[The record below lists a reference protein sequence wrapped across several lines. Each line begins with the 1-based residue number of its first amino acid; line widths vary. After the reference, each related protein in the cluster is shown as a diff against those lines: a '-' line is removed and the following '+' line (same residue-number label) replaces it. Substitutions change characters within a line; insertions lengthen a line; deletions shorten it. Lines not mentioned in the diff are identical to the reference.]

1 MRPPLKKIANLVSS
15 LTLFASAAFTVPAF
29 AETSLGTV
37 IGDFSLQDYRGREYA
52 LSEFEESEILVV
64 AFLGT
69 ECPLA
74 KLYGPRLQE
83 LAEQFSKQQVSFIAV
98 NSNVQ
103 DSITELSAYARR
115 HGLKM
120 PVLKDPG
127 NVIADRFGA
136 QRTPE
141 VFILDRNRAIR
152 YHGRVDDQY
161 VIGVVRDAPT
171 RADLRIA
178 IEEMLAG
185 ESVSV
190 PLTEPI
196 GCIIGR
202 VREVNE
208 DAQVTYSNQIS
219 RLFNQRCVECHRDGE
234 IAPFTLTSYEDV
246 AGWGEMIAEVVEQGR
261 MPPWHAAP
269 EYGHFLNNRRLSD
282 EEQAL
287 IHEWVKNGCPQGDP
301 TELPEPPQFTQG
313 WQLDREP
320 DLIVDM
326 ADEPFSVPADAGAEG
341 VKYKYFTVDPEV
353 EEDLWFTASEVRP
366 GVSEVVHHIIV
377 YARPKGSRG
386 RRNWVFL
393 NAYVPGLRVTAL
405 PERTAKRIPAGFEFV
420 FEVHYTPNGS
430 PQEDLSRVGFLL
442 TDPENVEQEVKT
454 MEVANG
460 RFRIPPGDP
469 NHEVTA
475 KSGASPVP
483 LTLLSMSPHMHLRG
497 KSFRY
502 ELIHTDGTH
511 EVLLDVP
518 RYDFNWQT
526 RYVLAEPL
534 VVPAG
539 ARMFCTAAFDNS
551 EDNLANPDPTK
562 TVRWGDQ
569 SWDEM
574 MIGYFDVIIPK
585 RESEQPA
592 TRNILRDLNA
602 DRIFAAIDKNQD
614 DAISRDEAKP
624 FELLHA
630 TFDRVDSDSDGLVQM
645 SELESA
651 LTKVK
656 QAQQKPM

>member
-1 MRPPLKKIANLVSS
+1 MTFPPRLSRFG
-15 LTLFASAAFTVPAF
+15 LTLAAIFTITHSPLPAF
-29 AETSLGTV
+29 AESSLGAA
-37 IGDFSLQDYRGREYA
+37 IEEFLLQDYRGREYA
-52 LSEFEESEILVV
+52 LSEFDDSEVVVV

-83 LAEQFSKQQVSFIAV
+83 LADEYRDRKVAFIAV

-103 DSITELSAYARR
+103 DSIAELSAYARR
-115 HGLKM
+115 HGLTM

-127 NVIADRFGA
+127 NKVADLFGA
-136 QRTPE
+136 RRTPE
-141 VFILDRNRAIR
+141 VFVLDRNRVIR
-152 YHGRVDDQY
+152 YQGRVDDQY
-161 VIGVVRDAPT
+161 VIGVVRDEPT
-171 RADLRIA
+171 RTDLKIA
-178 IEEMLAG
+178 IDEVLDGKAVT
-185 ESVSV
+185 VSQ
-190 PLTEPI
+190 TDPI

-202 VREVNE
+202 VREV
-208 DAQVTYSNQIS
+208 DADSDITYSNQIA
-219 RLFNQRCVECHRDGE
+219 RIFKARCVECHRDGE
-234 IAPFTLTSYEDV
+234 IAPFTLTTYEDV

-269 EYGHFLNNRRLSD
+269 EHGTFLNNRRLSD
-282 EEQAL
+282 EERQL
-287 IHEWVKNGCPQGDP
+287 IFQWVDAGCPQGDP
-301 TELPEPPQFTQG
+301 AELPEPPEFTAG

-326 ADEPFSVPADAGAEG
+326 ADEPFPVPADAGPEG
-341 VKYKYFTVDPEV
+341 VKYKYFTVDPNID
-353 EEDLWFTASEVRP
+353 EDLWFTASEVRP

-377 YARPKGSRG
+377 YARPEGSRG
-386 RRNWVFL
+386 RRHWVFL
-393 NAYVPGLRVTAL
+393 SAYVPGLRVTAL

-430 PQEDLSRVGFLL
+430 PHEDLSRIGFIL
-442 TDPENVEQEVKT
+442 TDAGNVDQEVKT
-454 MEVANG
+454 MEVANAA
-460 RFRIPPGDP
+460 FRIPPGDP
-469 NHEVTA
+469 NYEVTA

-502 ELIHTDGTH
+502 ELIHTDGTR

-526 RYVLAEPL
+526 RYVLAEPM

-551 EDNLANPDPTK
+551 ADNLANPDPNK

-574 MIGYFDVIIPK
+574 MIGYFDVIIP
-585 RESEQPA
+585 RRDSEQPA
-592 TRNILRDLNA
+592 QPNILLDLSA
-602 DRIFAAIDKNQD
+602 DRIFGAIDKDGN
-614 DAISRDEAKP
+614 DAISREEAKP

-630 TFDRVDSDSDGLVQM
+630 TFDRVDTDSDGLVQK
-645 SELESA
+645 SELENA

-656 QAQQKPM
+656 QAQQK